1 MMVPP
6 PFWLAHSVFGPPPGT
21 DHVHQ
26 VVLLVLS
33 LAGSLLPIREFCPG
47 ASSPD
52 QPWAAR

>member
-1 MMVPP
+1 MVPP